1 MPRYF
6 FHLRDQDDLHDD
18 REGMDLPDLK
28 AALDE
33 VLRTDRELS
42 IQPAGTYGLEFEIAD
57 VDGKTL
63 LRVPVQERRRN
74 PSLAAPGVEDER
86 RRSTDK
92 KGPLH

>member
-1 MPRYF
+1 
-6 FHLRDQDDLHDD
+6 
-18 REGMDLPDLK
+18 MDLPDLR

>member
-1 MPRYF
+1 
-6 FHLRDQDDLHDD
+6 
-18 REGMDLPDLK
+18 MDLPDLK

-57 VDGKTL
+57 ADGKTL

-74 PSLAAPGVEDER
+74 PSLVVREEGER

-92 KGPLH
+92 KRPLH